1 MYKIYVKGAKN
12 CVAIMQ
18 LSSVKGLL
26 TLPFVW
32 FRNICPKPRFIGI
45 IHPEYLLYLCRRNQA
60 YRSYEREK
68 N

>member
-32 FRNICPKPRFIGI
+32 FRNICPKVGLSTTVAHIAI
-45 IHPEYLLYLCRRNQA
+45 VTTTVTILLIV
-60 YRSYEREK
+60 
-68 N
+68 

>member
-18 LSSVKGLL
+18 LSSDLWSL
-26 TLPFVW
+26 HAPFVW

-60 YRSYEREK
+60 YK
-68 N
+68 NYIEL